1 MYTRYVGDNI
11 RRIRR
16 YRGFTQTQL
25 AEEIHISRSMMSRI
39 ENGKCIPQY
48 NVMQTIC
55 NTLKTDLETL
65 ENKLPDVIGSGSSC

>member
-39 ENGKCIPQY
+39 EN
-48 NVMQTIC
+48 N
-55 NTLKTDLETL
+55 L
-65 ENKLPDVIGSGSSC
+65 